1 MATYRS
7 YPSVCSTQKTAS
19 SKSFASSPSMVT
31 KAILERFFL
40 MRLSRLIFND
50 ADSCFTIVG
59 HEVGKEFS

>member
-7 YPSVCSTQKTAS
+7 YPSLCSTQKTAS

-31 KAILERFFL
+31 KATLERFFL
-40 MRLSRLIFND
+40 FRLCRLIFND
-50 ADSCFTIVG
+50 ADSCFTMVG